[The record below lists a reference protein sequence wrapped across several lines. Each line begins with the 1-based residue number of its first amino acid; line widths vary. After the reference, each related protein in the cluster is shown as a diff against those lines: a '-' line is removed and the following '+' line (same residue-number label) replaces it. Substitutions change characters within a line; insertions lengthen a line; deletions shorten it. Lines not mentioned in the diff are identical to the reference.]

1 MKLRRRELLAAAVA
15 STASPYLLAQDTPG
29 VSSSEIRLGMTL
41 PLTGAAAAYGAL
53 GRTFEAHFAEVNDAG
68 GVNGRKIR
76 VFLADDGFAPN
87 RSLEQV
93 RRLVERDQVLAIV
106 GQTGTATSLATRKY
120 LNDAKVPQ
128 IFVLSGAPTYT
139 NDIEQYPW
147 SLPWLPAYRIEGSV
161 IAKHIATARP
171 GAKLGVLY
179 QNDDAG
185 KGFLTGLKAA
195 VRAGQIVKEESFEA
209 TDPTVDSQVLA
220 LKAAGA
226 DTLVVFGIPKSTA
239 QALRRAFD
247 SDWKPQ
253 VYISSIAVSIPQV
266 LEPAGLD
273 KCKGVIST
281 AYLKDPADP
290 AWADDAAMKDF
301 LAFMKKRAPQVPLD
315 NLAALGVSIA
325 MATVQVLKQC
335 GKDLSRQNVINQT
348 MNLDME
354 LPLVLPGLRVR
365 TSPKQ
370 RELFTAMRLQEFDG
384 ARWALMRA

>member
-1 MKLRRRELLAAAVA
+1 MTLRRRELLAAAVA

-29 VSSSEIRLGMTL
+29 VSVAEIRLGMTL

-53 GRTFEAHFAEVNDAG
+53 GRTFEAYFAQVNEAG
-68 GVNGRKIR
+68 GVNGRKVR
-76 VFLADDGFAPN
+76 AFLADDGFAPN

-93 RRLVERDQVLAIV
+93 RRLVERDQVMAIV

-120 LNDAKVPQ
+120 LNEAKVPQ
-128 IFVLSGAPTYT
+128 IFVLSGAPTYV
-139 NDIEQYPW
+139 NDIEQFPW
-147 SLPWLPAYRIEGSV
+147 SLPWLPAYRIEGGMM
-161 IAKHIATARP
+161 AKHIAAAKP
-171 GAKLGVLY
+171 GAKVGVLY

-195 VRAGQIVKEESFEA
+195 MRPGQIVKEESFEA
-209 TDPTVDSQVLA
+209 TDPTVDSQVLS
-220 LKAAGA
+220 LKAGGA
-226 DTLVVFGIPKSTA
+226 DTLVVFGIPKATA

-290 AWADDAAMKDF
+290 AWANDAAMKEF
-301 LAFMKKRAPQVPLD
+301 LDFMKKRAPQVPLD
-315 NLAALGVSIA
+315 NLAVLGVSIA
-325 MATVQVLKQC
+325 MATVQILKQC
-335 GKDLSRQNVINQT
+335 GKDLSRQNLINQT

-365 TSPKQ
+365 TTPKQ
-370 RELFTAMRLQEFDG
+370 REVFTAMRLQQFDG
-384 ARWALMRA
+384 TRWSLMPA

>member
-1 MKLRRRELLAAAVA
+1 MTLRRRELLAAAVA

-29 VSSSEIRLGMTL
+29 VSASEIRLGMTL

-53 GRTFEAHFAEVNDAG
+53 GRTFEAYFAQVNEAG
-68 GVNGRKIR
+68 GVNGRKVR
-76 VFLADDGFAPN
+76 AFLADDGFAPN
-87 RSLEQV
+87 RTLEQV
-93 RRLVERDQVLAIV
+93 RRLVERDQVMAIV

-120 LNDAKVPQ
+120 LNEAKVPQ

-139 NDIEQYPW
+139 NDIEQFPW
-147 SLPWLPAYRIEGSV
+147 SLPWLPAYRIEGSMMAKN
-161 IAKHIATARP
+161 IAATKP
-171 GAKLGVLY
+171 GAKVGVLY

-195 VRAGQIVKEESFEA
+195 MRPGQIVKEESFEA

-220 LKAAGA
+220 LKAGGA

-290 AWADDAAMKDF
+290 AWANDAAMKEF
-301 LAFMKKRAPQVPLD
+301 LDFMKKRAPQVPLD
-315 NLAALGVSIA
+315 NLAVLGVSIA
-325 MATVQVLKQC
+325 MATHQILKQC
-335 GKDLSRQNVINQT
+335 GNDLSRQNFINQT

-365 TSPKQ
+365 TTPKQ
-370 RELFTAMRLQEFDG
+370 REVFTAMRLQQFDG
-384 ARWALMRA
+384 TRWSVIPS